1 MSKEKKDPREFE
13 ERIRESDRERR
24 EFEERL
30 RGKRIDATVAETKDK
45 EKDHKM
51 SKKTPLRAKVAKEGF
66 TDSGLPTPSTVDQ
79 TVERITTTRS
89 TAPPT
94 TGKPSITADDLRPP
108 EKRSPGRTNKGRVK
122 FTTML
127 KPELRQQL
135 ETIAQNRA
143 ISAADVLE
151 IIVTEYLDALREK

>member
-1 MSKEKKDPREFE
+1 
-13 ERIRESDRERR
+13 
-24 EFEERL
+24 
-30 RGKRIDATVAETKDK
+30 
-45 EKDHKM
+45 M
-51 SKKTPLRAKVAKEGF
+51 SKKTPLRPKVAKVGF

-79 TVERITTTRS
+79 QVEQITTTRS
-89 TAPPT
+89 PATRA
-94 TGKPSITADDLRPP
+94 TGKTSITADDLRTP